1 MIIYTFSTH
10 FLRQPNQKSAF
21 KYIVCEK
28 YVKIYNFLEPP
39 MPKNYDFQGK
49 RPVNFNPDFN
59 NQQITASVTAF
70 RNQKS

>member
-1 MIIYTFSTH
+1 
-10 FLRQPNQKSAF
+10 
-21 KYIVCEK
+21 
-28 YVKIYNFLEPP
+28 